1 MSPLP
6 PPRSGTDAPLAKETA
21 GGEELNRLFADPPG
35 LWGQLTGVQNDKLGV
50 RLLLTGF
57 FFLLLGGSVD
67 SVVMRLQL
75 AVPNNELISPE
86 LYSELFTN
94 HGSVTMFLVIIPIFE
109 GFAILLLPL
118 LLGTRELPFPRLGA
132 FSYWAFLFGGLL
144 YYSST
149 LFQLVPDAGWFAYVP
164 LSGPDFSPD
173 LALDFWVLGLGV
185 AEVAAIAAAMELIIG
200 ILKMRGP
207 GMTLSRMPLFAWAI
221 LVFGFM
227 ILFAFTPLII
237 ASLLLE
243 LDRGFGTEFFDPNAG
258 GSSLL
263 WQHLFWIFGHP
274 EVYIQFLPATGVVSM
289 IVPTFT
295 RHRIVGY
302 TWLVGAFVAIGF
314 LSFGLWA
321 HHMFTVGLA
330 PIILSFFAGASM
342 AIGIPAG
349 VQIFAW
355 LATIWSGRPV
365 FKTPFLF
372 VVGFILIFVAGG
384 ITGIMV
390 ASPPF
395 DMQAHDSHFV
405 VGHLHYVLIGG
416 VAFPI
421 FAGVYYWFPKFT
433 GKMLD
438 DRLGKWNFW
447 LLFVGVN
454 VTFFPMHIVGLLGM
468 PRRVYTYDD
477 GLGWGI
483 YNLISTLGVVALI
496 VPGIAVFI
504 WNVVRSFRRGEP
516 AGPNPWGAD
525 TLEWATTSPPS
536 EHGWTVLPIVHS
548 RHPLWDQDDLH
559 AGDPALVRFV
569 HGLSEWPL
577 RWRAAVIVGT
587 ADARPQEVFRDA
599 GPSLWPLIAACGL
612 VLIFLAELIKAR
624 LAIGAGALLLA
635 VGVIGWNWPEEPPM
649 TVEEEDAFEQEFGV
663 PVNAGG
669 SVVVAAWGMAL
680 AILFFAIA
688 LGALLL
694 SYFYLR
700 LENPQWPPPG
710 IADPTL
716 TRAVIATAFVVG
728 SVGAIRSA
736 LRRVGAGDNGG
747 FIRGLVGALL
757 LAGAG
762 VVLQIQDLAAMDFG
776 WTQHAYGSIFFLLA
790 GFVLV
795 VTMGT
800 MVMGAMALV
809 WALQGLYTSRRH
821 ATVANIARFWT
832 AMATMWVIGIGTLYV
847 GPRFTLRHRTRPS
860 GAPPPP
866 RRGRRTPWTSP
877 GIVRPDARGWAS
889 SAVRCSGS
897 PTSCSST
904 SSPRPAVRGTAPG
917 WRCSTHPSRRP

>member
-1 MSPLP
+1 
-6 PPRSGTDAPLAKETA
+6 
-21 GGEELNRLFADPPG
+21 
-35 LWGQLTGVQNDKLGV
+35 
-50 RLLLTGF
+50 
-57 FFLLLGGSVD
+57 LLGGSFD
-67 SVVMRLQL
+67 SVLMRLQL
-75 AVPNNELISPE
+75 SVPNNELLSPQI
-86 LYSELFTN
+86 YNELFTN
-94 HGSVTMFLVIIPIFE
+94 HGSVTMFLVILPIFE

-118 LLGTRELPFPRLGA
+118 VLGTRELPFPRLGA

-149 LFQLVPDAGWFAYVP
+149 LFQLVPNAGWFAYAP
-164 LSGPDFSPD
+164 LSLNEFSPD

-185 AEVAAIAAAMELIIG
+185 AEVAAVAAAIELIIG
-200 ILKMRGP
+200 ILKMRAP

-221 LVFGFM
+221 LVMAFM

-237 ASLLLE
+237 GSLLLE
-243 LDRGFGTEFFDPNAG
+243 LDRGFHTQFFNSVNG

-274 EVYIQFLPATGVVSM
+274 EVYIQFIPATGVVSM
-289 IVPTFT
+289 ILPTFT
-295 RHRIVGY
+295 RRR
-302 TWLVGAFVAIGF
+302 LVGHTWVVSAFVAIGF

-321 HHMFTVGLA
+321 HHMFTVGLP

-349 VQIFAW
+349 VQIFSW
-355 LATIWSGRPV
+355 LATIWAGRPV
-365 FKTPFLF
+365 WKTPFLF
-372 VVGFILIFVAGG
+372 VVGFLLIFVVGG

-395 DMQAHDSHFV
+395 DAQAHDSHFV

-483 YNLISTLGVVALI
+483 YNMISTIGVLAFV
-496 VPGIAVFI
+496 VPGIAVFC

-516 AGPNPWGAD
+516 AGANPWGAD
-525 TLEWATTSPPS
+525 SLEWATPSPPR
-536 EHGWTVLPIVHS
+536 EHGWTVLPIVRS

-559 AGDPALVRFV
+559 SGDPAMVRLV

-577 RWRAAVIVGT
+577 RWRAALIVGT
-587 ADARPQEVFRDA
+587 ADAKPQEVFRVA
-599 GPSLWPLIAACGL
+599 GPSLWPLVGACGL
-612 VLIFLAELIKAR
+612 VLIFLAELLKAR
-624 LAIGAGALLLA
+624 LGIAGGIVVLA
-635 VGVIGWNWPEEPPM
+635 VGIIGWNWPEEPPM
-649 TVEEEDAFEQEFGV
+649 TEEEEEAFEKEYGV

-669 SVVVAAWGMAL
+669 SVVVAAWGMGL

-688 LGALLL
+688 FGSLLL

-700 LENPQWPPPG
+700 LQNPQWPAAG
-710 IADPTL
+710 IADPGF
-716 TRAVIATAFVVG
+716 TRATIAAAFVVA
-728 SVGAIRSA
+728 SAIA
-736 LRRVGAGDNGG
+736 LRFALQRLRADHGG
-747 FIRGLVGALL
+747 FLRGLVGALV
-757 LAGAG
+757 LAGVG
-762 VVLQIQDLAAMDFG
+762 VVIQIQDLVAMDFG

-795 VTMGT
+795 VTVGT
-800 MVMGAMALV
+800 IVMGAMTLY
-809 WALQGLYTSRRH
+809 WALKGLYTSRRYS
-821 ATVANIARFWT
+821 TIANITRFWT
-832 AMATMWVIGIGTLYV
+832 AMAAMWVIGFGTLYV
-847 GPRFTLRHRTRPS
+847 GPHLT
-860 GAPPPP
+860 
-866 RRGRRTPWTSP
+866 
-877 GIVRPDARGWAS
+877 
-889 SAVRCSGS
+889 
-897 PTSCSST
+897 
-904 SSPRPAVRGTAPG
+904 
-917 WRCSTHPSRRP
+917 